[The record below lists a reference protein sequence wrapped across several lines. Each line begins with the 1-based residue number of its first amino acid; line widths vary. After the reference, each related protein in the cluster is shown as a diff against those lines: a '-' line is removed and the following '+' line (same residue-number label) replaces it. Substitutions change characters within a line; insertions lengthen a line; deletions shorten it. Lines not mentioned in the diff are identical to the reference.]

1 MANEFSA
8 YGETIRPV
16 VINGSV
22 FIFYTDYEGV
32 LNSYDIQSS
41 NNTKYTGVELGTV
54 KLDVSILGSTI
65 ILVGYRNYSGN
76 TKYPIMVV
84 GSYENGT
91 FTISPDNITEISSIQ
106 IECASRA
113 NDSNSIPVVLSSVF
127 FTEPDKFFLAAISQS
142 APVPA

>member
-22 FIFYTDYEGV
+22 FIFYTDYQGV
-32 LNSYDIQSS
+32 LNSYDIQSL

-65 ILVGYRNYSGN
+65 ILVGYSGGSP
-76 TKYPIMVV
+76 KYPIMVV

-106 IECASRA
+106 IYCSSIVI
-113 NDSNSIPVVLSSVF
+113 DSNETIVILSSVF

-142 APVPA
+142 AAVPA

>member
-32 LNSYDIQSS
+32 LNSYDIQSL

-54 KLDVSILGSTI
+54 KLDVSILGNTI
-65 ILVGYRNYSGN
+65 ILVGYSEGN

-106 IECASRA
+106 IDCSSIPI
-113 NDSNSIPVVLSSVF
+113 DSNNTLVVLSGVF

-142 APVPA
+142 AAAPA

>member
-65 ILVGYRNYSGN
+65 ILVGYSGGN

-84 GSYENGT
+84 GSYEDGT

-106 IECASRA
+106 IGCSSIPI
-113 NDSNSIPVVLSSVF
+113 DSNNTLVVLSGVF

-142 APVPA
+142 AAVPA